1 MNNDLKVLSRENF
14 ISIFDKAFEVSLELI
29 SKFDQVP
36 SLIFTG
42 NLENLDNLEKP
53 VFSRGGTFDI
63 NSAQDKQKLAHT
75 LFKLVSLPEND
86 FVLSM
91 FEAWVLM
98 SPDPEDIPKGS
109 IEYHPKRTE
118 AVIVNI
124 LSKEF
129 QTVVVSALTRTRDP
143 DDPTKE
149 KITLEKG
156 SIDFD
161 LKMNGTLVRKP
172 PVLN

>member
-1 MNNDLKVLSRENF
+1 MNKEVKVLSRENF
-14 ISIFDKAFEVSLELI
+14 QSIFDKAFEVSLELI

-42 NLENLDNLEKP
+42 NMETFESSIDPNNLGKP
-53 VFSRGGTFDI
+53 VFSRGGTFKI
-63 NSAQDKQKLAHT
+63 NSSEDKQKLAHT

-98 SPDPEDIPKGS
+98 NPDPNDIPKGS
-109 IEYHPKRTE
+109 IEHHPKRTE
-118 AVIVNI
+118 AVIINI
-124 LSKEF
+124 LSKDF
-129 QTVVVSALTRTRDP
+129 QTVVVSSLTRTKD
-143 DDPTKE
+143 

-161 LKMNGTLVRKP
+161 LKMNGTLVRKSP
-172 PVLN
+172 ILN